1 MDTRHRPT
9 PRRRCQ
15 ARGVCSGILPAPIGT
30 GRRRRRTLQ
39 QSRHAHEQS
48 KTEPL
53 SPQCGGALL
62 RRGGHHF
69 TEPPVP
75 AVKARP
81 PHPRGLGDRR
91 RGRRTAAE
99 PGPGRYCVRARR
111 RKTGLGYCF
120 SRGTSA
126 IESRRA
132 QDRLLLPVA
141 WLAATNGRC
150 VRATHRDCAA
160 ARDRISRGRRWSAF
174 HPFHVPS
181 EISES
186 MA

>member
-1 MDTRHRPT
+1 MDTRHRST

-15 ARGVCSGILPAPIGT
+15 ARRVCRGILTLTGT
-30 GRRRRRTLQ
+30 GRPRRPTLQ
-39 QSRHAHEQS
+39 QSRHAHEQRTTHPS
-48 KTEPL
+48 
-53 SPQCGGALL
+53 SPKRDGALL
-62 RRGGHHF
+62 RRGGRHF
-69 TEPPVP
+69 REPPAP

-120 SRGTSA
+120 SRGSSA
-126 IESRRA
+126 IGSRRA

-160 ARDRISRGRRWSAF
+160 ARDRISRGRR
-174 HPFHVPS
+174 
-181 EISES
+181 
-186 MA
+186 